1 MINPKDTDI
10 VIIATSVMPS
20 LMQLEKMRV
29 TFGKGEK
36 TRWIPI
42 HEVVSATGPEKTR
55 GILFFHAFSGCH
67 IVSSFH
73 GKSKKSA

>member
-1 MINPKDTDI
+1 MW
-10 VIIATSVMPS
+10 
-20 LMQLEKMRV
+20 V

-42 HEVVSATGPEKTR
+42 HEVVSAIGLEKTN
-55 GILFFHAFSGCH
+55 GILFYHAFSGCD

-73 GKSKKSA
+73 GKIKEVCLENMGSV